1 MTNLDDIKAWLASGP
16 IIDCAR
22 QLSVEVDLGR
32 PPKSITFAGTNA
44 VVTSTKEGIW
54 ATGGVFR
61 YPASVGSQLEFVF
74 TGEDYSEGTGMQWL
88 RLIAE
93 TATGDRIVEDIRAST
108 AAAVT
113 TTATDITDIIE
124 WYGVSFGSLGHAENA
139 VTMQI
144 EGGGTVLDTLSAGTD
159 APHSARLYVPAE
171 HIGVLPWWAT
181 SITATATSTPPADM
195 WLAHDWDF
203 ARGEHR
209 GAAIAVDWQS
219 VTETGWTTTEPAV
232 PFLVPAGTRIEINGI
247 RAGADDAVVKAKAEV
262 LLYSEP
268 EHQANQC
275 Q

>member
-74 TGEDYSEGTGMQWL
+74 TGEDY
-88 RLIAE
+88 
-93 TATGDRIVEDIRAST
+93 RIVEDIRAST

-232 PFLVPAGTRIEINGI
+232 PFLVPAGTRIDGI